1 MSIKKF
7 ALAAVLAAVASPALA
22 DNCSVVVESNDMM
35 QFNTKEIVVS
45 KACTE
50 FTIELKHVG
59 QLPKAAMGHNIVI
72 TKQADMQAAGNDGI
86 AAGLDND
93 YVKPDDERVLAYTK
107 LIGGGET
114 DTVKFSTEK
123 FEKDGAYEFFCSF
136 PGHSAIMKGVV
147 KVTD

>member
-22 DNCSVVVESNDMM
+22 NDCAIVIESNDMM
-35 QFNTKEIVVS
+35 QFDKKEIVIS

-59 QLPKAAMGHNIVI
+59 QLPKAAMGHNVVI
-72 TKQADMQAAGNDGI
+72 TSKADMQAAGNDGI
-86 AAGLDND
+86 AAGIDND
-93 YVKPDDERVLAYTK
+93 YVKPDDERVLAHTK
-107 LIGGGET
+107 LIGGGEK

-123 FEKDGAYEFFCSF
+123 FEKGGDYEFFCSF